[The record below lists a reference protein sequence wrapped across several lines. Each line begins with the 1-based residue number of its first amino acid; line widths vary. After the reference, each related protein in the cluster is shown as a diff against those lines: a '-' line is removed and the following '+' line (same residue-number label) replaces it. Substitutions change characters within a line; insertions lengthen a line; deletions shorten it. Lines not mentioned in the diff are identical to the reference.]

1 MSAMTA
7 SVRVRGRPRPGCGT
21 WTAAGSGPN
30 TQGTTVTRFDEDGR
44 RSAEAVEVTR
54 PGLLPCPVRRGGHGD
69 GPVTAW

>member
-1 MSAMTA
+1 VSAMTA

-44 RSAEAVEVTR
+44 RSAEAVEVTPAR
-54 PGLLPCPVRRGGHGD
+54 AAPVPGAPRR
-69 GPVTAW
+69 TR